1 MRRIKRG
8 ASLVLLLTLLILP
21 MNVFAGTEGVVK
33 EKGKKSM
40 NLKIKMKA

>member
-1 MRRIKRG
+1 MRRIKKG

-33 EKGKKSM
+33 EKGQEM
-40 NLKIKMKA
+40 NLKIKRKA